1 MGFAALVVGGL
12 QLTSRPS
19 TISRLMGATSSLGAV
34 ALNLWCYYVRKWRRY
49 PNQLLAWCAR
59 RVVGVYISRPGRGV
73 GARVTAR

>member
-1 MGFAALVVGGL
+1 
-12 QLTSRPS
+12 
-19 TISRLMGATSSLGAV
+19 MGATSSLGAV

-73 GARVTAR
+73 GARPTAR